1 MAFTIYTVSD
11 PATVGSA
18 ISAMA
23 MFFGQDDWIASLVK
37 TGLMLSL
44 IFILAQG
51 VTRNGLRL
59 DVMVVQLIV
68 VWAMFMPKTTVT
80 VEQFDNAAPPRVV
93 DDVPYAIA
101 LPASLAGAFALYM
114 TNKIEAVMVNVDGD
128 YLSVSGDTHPFTPAR
143 TLMAITMCP
152 SDPMMCADQNLVE
165 SMRLA
170 ARYCAGGGLAKTKFN
185 QSPDVLKSFADTLTE
200 VAQTIVYDD
209 NNPYIP
215 GGNGGRSVSCAQAQ
229 AHFIA
234 ISEAEKN
241 GVGKISEA
249 MNGLANRAEI
259 KKYSSSARAED
270 GTIKNWDDALTGINK
285 LRDANSKMDSLAFA
299 NVTLYSLA
307 DTMKT
312 SANAPIDQA
321 INIRRDTGLFEW
333 AKAEAQQSMLVS
345 TTAPKFMDILFFIF
359 IASTPIVMFIVAAN
373 PQGGLKVAG
382 SYALFGMWTQSWIP
396 MMAIIMSW
404 YQTEIR
410 NIVSPVNNAITPE
423 YTAFFMRHAYTTTIA
438 ASNMIQQ
445 APYLMFA
452 IMTGSMFA
460 LSGMVSKAMPSGK
473 GGEGGALKP
482 GGGGGGGGGSDVLNP
497 GGAKGAIPGAGMAHA
512 IHGGQMALQQGSTSG
527 NVGMVGDVSAAVPG
541 MAELNA
547 SGDIKTG
554 SAYQSKQSAAARQQI
569 QTQSQ
574 QAATELSQ
582 LVDSAAKK
590 MGGAKVAQIMTDAG
604 VKTSFDAKTGKL
616 SNAYGTFDVGS
627 GQSNTTGQSTEAKIA
642 LQADS
647 NKSMIGK
654 LVAAG
659 TGVSLAGSIAG
670 AVGDAVKQ
678 EVKAGNGRGI
688 RTDQSAGTTDSTT
701 VTGGSTA
708 GNGVTGTNGAEYTNM
723 ASTAK
728 SLQTTFSKL
737 ASDTQALDKADSAT
751 QDAGTTS
758 GTTVGRKTDGG
769 VVATNWGSQVS
780 RHFQSATGNDGEAL
794 NRVQGLATSALTPE
808 QQAAFRQQ
816 AAAEMQRMDKAGQT
830 TNLGRDQVAMAAAWT
845 TLANMAASA
854 STPHEKISAQLG
866 MAQLSKAAGG
876 PDMTAG
882 LQAVKDGLQT
892 VAAVNANLA
901 AMEQTVKP
909 AVEQAKQEAGAKL
922 NPQAQQ
928 TFQESVAAQKAA
940 HKGQALSLQNHA
952 NGGLQS
958 VQEAGAKQKADSLA
972 AIGKATEGIL
982 DMKPLVQATETQREN
997 QSALPQ
1003 RNDISQFA
1011 AGNNTS
1017 LNHKLFG
1024 TPEEG
1029 KKTDNVGAQGSGG
1042 VIPPQTL
1049 AGALGPV
1056 VQSGQQLAGQAV
1068 EMFSQYRASADGVVN
1083 KAVDHGMAAAPTAPH
1098 GSSSSPSQG
1107 STTVVNQNNGSGGT
1121 GLPNMGIAGGAS
1133 APQSGGGSNVAPP
1146 PPATPSAKPYASAN
1160 AAKNDK
1166 GGKPKTGIAKR

>member
-80 VEQFDNAAPPRVV
+80 VEQFDNAAPPRLV

-143 TLMAITMCP
+143 ALMAITLCP
-152 SDPMMCADQNLVE
+152 SDPMTCADQNLVE

-229 AHFIA
+229 AYFIA
-234 ISEAEKN
+234 ISEAERN

-259 KKYSSSARAED
+259 KKYSASARAAD

-285 LRDANSKMDSLAFA
+285 LRDSNSKMDSLAFA

-321 INIRRDTGLFEW
+321 ITIRRDTGLFEW

-410 NIVSPVNNAITPE
+410 NIVSPVNGAITPE

-473 GGEGGALKP
+473 GGDGGALKP
-482 GGGGGGGGGSDVLNP
+482 GGGGGGGGADVMNP
-497 GGAKGAIPGAGMAHA
+497 GGAKGGIPGAGMAHA
-512 IHGGQMALQQGSTSG
+512 IHGGQMAMQQGMTSG
-527 NVGMVGDVSAAVPG
+527 KVGMVGDVSAAVPG

-554 SAYQSKQSAAARQQI
+554 SAYQSQQSSAARQQI
-569 QTQSQ
+569 QSQSQ
-574 QAATELSQ
+574 QAASELAQ
-582 LVDSAAKK
+582 MVDSAAKK
-590 MGGAKVAQIMTDAG
+590 MGGAKLAQHMTNAG
-604 VKTSFDAKTGKL
+604 VQASYDAKTGKL
-616 SNAYGTFDVGS
+616 NTQYGSFDVGS
-627 GQSNTTGQSTEAKIA
+627 GQSNTTGLSAEAKAA
-642 LQADS
+642 LSADT
-647 NKSMIGK
+647 NKSVIGK
-654 LVAAG
+654 MFSAATSLSAAG
-659 TGVSLAGSIAG
+659 SLAGAISEAI
-670 AVGDAVKQ
+670 KQ
-678 EVKAGNGRGI
+678 EVKSGNSQGI
-688 RTDQSAGTTDSTT
+688 KQDESAGTTNSHS
-701 VTGGSTA
+701 VTNGETA
-708 GNGVTGTNGAEYTNM
+708 AIGTTGTNGAEYSNM

-737 ASDTQALDKADSAT
+737 ASDTQALDKADTAT
-751 QDAGTTS
+751 QQAGTTA
-758 GTTVGRKTDGG
+758 GATVGQKTDGG

-780 RHFQSATGNDGEAL
+780 RMFSSATGNDGDAL

-808 QQAAFRQQ
+808 QQAGFRQQ
-816 AAAEMQRMDKAGQT
+816 AAAEMQRMDKSGQT
-830 TNLGRDQVAMAAAWT
+830 ANLGRDQVAMAAAWT
-845 TLANMAASA
+845 TLGNMAASA
-854 STPHEKISAQLG
+854 STPHEKISAQLA

-892 VAAVNANLA
+892 VDSVKANLA

-909 AVEQAKQEAGAKL
+909 AADQAKQDAEARL
-922 NPQAQQ
+922 NPEATN
-928 TFQESVAAQKAA
+928 TFQQSVADQKAA
-940 HKGQALSLQNHA
+940 HKGLALSNLQSA
-952 NGGLQS
+952 EGGLKT
-958 VQEAGAKQKADSLA
+958 VQDQGAQQKADSLKAIQQA
-972 AIGKATEGIL
+972 ADGITN
-982 DMKPLVQATETQREN
+982 MQPLVNATETQLRN
-997 QSALPQ
+997 QSSVPV
-1003 RNDISQFA
+1003 RSDIVQFGS
-1011 AGNNTS
+1011 GNNTS
-1017 LNHKLFG
+1017 LGHKLSGDRDEGRNPG
-1024 TPEEG
+1024 T
-1029 KKTDNVGAQGSGG
+1029 VGAQGASG
-1042 VIPPQTL
+1042 VNPAQTL
-1049 AGALGPV
+1049 PGALGPV
-1056 VQSGQQLAGQAV
+1056 MQAGQQLAGQAM
-1068 EMFSQYRASADGVVN
+1068 EMVGQSRNAADATVTGAMN
-1083 KAVDHGMAAAPTAPH
+1083 HGAAAAPTASP
-1098 GSSSSPSQG
+1098 GSSQGPSQG
-1107 STTVVNQNNGSGGT
+1107 STTVVNQTAEGT
-1121 GLPNMGIAGGAS
+1121 GLPNMGIAGAGNTS
-1133 APQSGGGSNVAPP
+1133 QSGGGSTAAPP
-1146 PPATPSAKPYASAN
+1146 PPDTPSSKPYASAN

-1166 GGKPKTGIAKR
+1166 GGKPKAGIAKR